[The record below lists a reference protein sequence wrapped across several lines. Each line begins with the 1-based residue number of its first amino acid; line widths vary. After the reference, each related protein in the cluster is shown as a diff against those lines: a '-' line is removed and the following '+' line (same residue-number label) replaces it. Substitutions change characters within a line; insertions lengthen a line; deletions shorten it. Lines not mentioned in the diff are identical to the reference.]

1 MRFILILD
9 MNTDRYRIAVHNL
22 TCEELREFDGQYD
35 SLLQRLLGALEAGD
49 VVPLD
54 VGLLGD
60 DGRIEPGPQ
69 LGLLGV
75 VPVLAVA
82 VLALG
87 LWPRGDGC
95 VATVGARPRAAL
107 VEDGADLL
115 GAAEVLGEL
124 GGDGLPDFGVL
135 LVLEVGLEVLERIH
149 VERERLDI
157 VAGIVLLDRLLHVLD
172 RLLLEVAVHR
182 ERRSLCGGHR
192 RIGGGIGRG
201 GRGLGSQ
208 AADSGGAAVVSSRW
222 DLTRRGDHTRG
233 WGREGD
239 GRGTKTR
246 RSIGDEKRRS
256 VSRLLFLFIFWFGE
270 KFDLLHLTLSF
281 YWFEKKNSYLLL
293 IFMSPFL

>member
-1 MRFILILD
+1 MTHVIH
-9 MNTDRYRIAVHNL
+9 TDRYRMVAHNL

-60 DGRIEPGPQ
+60 DGRVEPGPH
-69 LGLLGV
+69 LGLLRI

-95 VATVGARPRAAL
+95 VAAVGARPRAAL
-107 VEDGADLL
+107 VEDSADLL

-124 GGDGLPDFGVL
+124 GGDGLPDLGIL
-135 LVLEVGLEVLERIH
+135 LVLEVGLEVLERVH
-149 VERERLDI
+149 VERKGLDI

-182 ERRSLCGGHR
+182 ERSRLCGGHR

-201 GRGLGSQ
+201 GRGLGSRT
-208 AADSGGAAVVSSRW
+208 AESGGGGGGCFALGFDAA
-222 DLTRRGDHTRG
+222 RRRPHAGMG
-233 WGREGD
+233 GRKGNED
-239 GRGTKTR
+239 AT
-246 RSIGDEKRRS
+246 E
-256 VSRLLFLFIFWFGE
+256 
-270 KFDLLHLTLSF
+270 
-281 YWFEKKNSYLLL
+281 
-293 IFMSPFL
+293 